1 MTVLLMKLNVQW
13 SFIAVHVVEKITL
26 LGTAGKTVVIE
37 MKRNKRHK
45 RSECVETTKEPAKAL
60 QRKRKAEAEED
71 KLVKTKIRKAEVPQ
85 KMCLRCTIAD
95 WLRKKH
101 QWARGHSSQQDH
113 EIL

>member
-37 MKRNKRHK
+37 MKRNKR
-45 RSECVETTKEPAKAL
+45 SECVEFTKKLAKAL

-71 KLVKTKIRKAEVPQ
+71 KLVKTKIRKAETFARNERQEKEMKEFNAGMMVP
-85 KMCLRCTIAD
+85 
-95 WLRKKH
+95 
-101 QWARGHSSQQDH
+101 
-113 EIL
+113 

>member
-45 RSECVETTKEPAKAL
+45 RSECVETTKKPAKAL

-71 KLVKTKIRKAEVPQ
+71 KLVKTKIRKAETFARNERQEKEMKEFNAGMMVP
-85 KMCLRCTIAD
+85 
-95 WLRKKH
+95 
-101 QWARGHSSQQDH
+101 
-113 EIL
+113 

>member
-37 MKRNKRHK
+37 MKRNKR
-45 RSECVETTKEPAKAL
+45 SECVETTKKPAKAL

-71 KLVKTKIRKAEVPQ
+71 KLVKTKIRKAETFARNERQEKEMKEFNAGMMVP
-85 KMCLRCTIAD
+85 
-95 WLRKKH
+95 
-101 QWARGHSSQQDH
+101 
-113 EIL
+113 